1 MRQTVL
7 EMEDEVPKMFC
18 VQKKRCTDNYER
30 ATSFLKGY
38 VTSLDVW

>member
-18 VQKKRCTDNYER
+18 VQKNVVQTTMKEPLR
-30 ATSFLKGY
+30 S
-38 VTSLDVW
+38 